1 MNDQTVGITETLSE
15 KLNVPQVDLSD
26 HKIPDRL
33 ISLIPCD
40 FARKYRC
47 VPFKKMGKTLQVVM
61 ADPTNISVLDDLK
74 FMTGYEIEPLIT
86 SETAL
91 ESAIE
96 RYYGDTQ
103 SLAKAME
110 DMREEELELVEDK
123 EEEEIDLQK
132 LHIAV
137 QEAPVVRFVDSLIAD
152 AVRKGA
158 SDIHIEPY
166 ESFLRVRTRI
176 DGVLYELPS
185 PPAKL
190 KNAIISRVKV
200 MANLDL
206 AERRVP
212 QDGHIKMKLAAKT
225 IDLRVS
231 TLPTIYGEKVVM
243 RILDRT
249 AISLDL
255 EKLGFEE
262 QGLKNFLTAI
272 QAPYGLVLVTGPT
285 GSGKTTTLYSALS
298 RINTPKTN
306 IMTAED
312 PIEYNFAGINQL
324 QVKENIGLTFSVAL
338 RAFLRQ
344 DPDIIMVGEIRDLET
359 AHIAIRA
366 ALTGHL
372 VLSTLHTNDAP
383 STISRILDMG
393 VEPFLITSSLNLVVA
408 QRLMRRICN
417 HCKEEASVHP
427 EVFRELEIEP
437 DEMAGV
443 AFYKGKGCLECNNS
457 GYKGRE
463 GIFEVMPITN
473 EIKEL
478 VLSRRP
484 ISEIAEVAHDSGM
497 LTLKEAAMLKLKRGI
512 TTVEEVARVIKTFL
526 E

>member
-1 MNDQTVGITETLSE
+1 MNGQTVNITETLSE
-15 KLNVPQVDLSD
+15 KFNVPQVDISD

-33 ISLIPCD
+33 INLIPRD
-40 FARKYRC
+40 FAAKHKC
-47 VPFKKMGKTLQVVM
+47 IPFKKMGKTLQVVI
-61 ADPTNISVLDDLK
+61 ADPANISVLDDLK
-74 FMTGYEIEPLIT
+74 FMTGYEIEALT
-86 SETAL
+86 TREASL

-96 RYYGDTQ
+96 RYYGDSQ
-103 SLAKAME
+103 SLAQIME

-123 EEEEIDLQK
+123 EEEIDLLK
-132 LHIAV
+132 LHKAV

-166 ESFLRVRTRI
+166 ESFLRVRIRI
-176 DGVLYELPS
+176 DGVLYELPT
-185 PPAKL
+185 PPARL

-200 MANLDL
+200 MASLDL

-212 QDGHIKMKLAAKT
+212 QDGHIKMKLSAKT

-255 EKLGFEE
+255 EKLGFEK
-262 QGLKNFLTAI
+262 QGLKGFLTAI

-312 PIEYNFAGINQL
+312 PVEYNFAGINQL

-383 STISRILDMG
+383 SSISRILDMG
-393 VEPFLITSSLNLVVA
+393 VEPFLIHLHSILL
-408 QRLMRRICN
+408 L
-417 HCKEEASVHP
+417 HSVSCV
-427 EVFRELEIEP
+427 EYV
-437 DEMAGV
+437 
-443 AFYKGKGCLECNNS
+443 
-457 GYKGRE
+457 
-463 GIFEVMPITN
+463 ITV
-473 EIKEL
+473 K
-478 VLSRRP
+478 
-484 ISEIAEVAHDSGM
+484 
-497 LTLKEAAMLKLKRGI
+497 KR
-512 TTVEEVARVIKTFL
+512 
-526 E
+526 